1 MLTTFFTHQTER
13 AEREVLVES
22 AEAALDKSVRQ
33 LADLAGNGMRK
44 FVEDYSW
51 WNEMVDFVADPD
63 PIWAED
69 NLEDSLEF
77 WEVSGLWVFDPSA
90 KLVYQLT
97 QGGTDG
103 MQFPLT
109 QKELWEACQANSFPH
124 FFRSTPLGFVEFRGA
139 PIQPGSDDDRDSLA
153 KGWFLVGRAWDERL
167 FNKIAPA
174 GTQVSLQIL
183 PIAPQRSDDS
193 IKTSLPL
200 VNEFGNVIAY
210 FEVTRDRDDILRWQE
225 SGIDE
230 TLIALI
236 FAIGSVT
243 LLLVLLGIWIVRPV
257 RAIDRSLREISSA
270 PLKDLAKSP
279 GEFGEIARLI
289 TASFEHATQ
298 LRSETEQRRETETA
312 LRQSE
317 ETLQQT
323 LSDRAQLGLN
333 LHDHTIQTLYASGMS
348 LVALENRSP
357 ELPPEARTTIQQV
370 RQNLQNTIDQLRSYI
385 GETETTISSNSVSE
399 SVITMISFLRNTSQ
413 VQIEAE
419 IDDLPNDLLRAEQ
432 NIHLLQILREAVTN
446 ALRHAQ
452 AKSIKVFLQVMPG
465 SVRLRVEDD
474 GIGLPQKT
482 PEAASQ
488 GLLNIHKRAELA
500 AARLEIKTRPGGGT
514 RIDLGFNPQ

>member
-109 QKELWEACQANSFPH
+109 QKEL
-124 FFRSTPLGFVEFRGA
+124 
-139 PIQPGSDDDRDSLA
+139 
-153 KGWFLVGRAWDERL
+153 
-167 FNKIAPA
+167 
-174 GTQVSLQIL
+174 IL